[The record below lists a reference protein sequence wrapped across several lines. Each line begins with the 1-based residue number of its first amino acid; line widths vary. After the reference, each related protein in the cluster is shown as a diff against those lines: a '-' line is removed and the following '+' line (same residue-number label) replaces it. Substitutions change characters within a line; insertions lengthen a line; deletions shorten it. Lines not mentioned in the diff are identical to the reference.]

1 MIQKEFGRVR
11 EKEGRG
17 CGRVVFVCV
26 CFGFGESGSGDGELV
41 ELGEWVGVCG
51 RGNCVCMLGLV
62 VDISGE
68 AGVCAC
74 HSGVEKRL
82 LDYTFKASSPL
93 RRCVAGR
100 QGWSPPP

>member
-1 MIQKEFGRVR
+1 MIEREFGRVR
-11 EKEGRG
+11 EKEEGG
-17 CGRVVFVCV
+17 GVVGGWV
-26 CFGFGESGSGDGELV
+26 CFGFGESGGGDGELV

-74 HSGVEKRL
+74 DSGVEKRL
-82 LDYTFKASSPL
+82 FDYTFKASSPL

-100 QGWSPPP
+100 RGWSPPP